1 MEGQLTTL
9 KEESEKRTID
19 LGRDLELSDRV
30 KEQEVQIVSLTKD
43 RERLMEEQV
52 VDREQLATLK
62 QENVR
67 VSARL
72 DSLLEVT

>member
-1 MEGQLTTL
+1 M
-9 KEESEKRTID
+9 
-19 LGRDLELSDRV
+19 ELSDKV

-52 VDREQLATLK
+52 IDREQLATLK
-62 QENVR
+62 QENAR
-67 VSARL
+67 VTARL